1 MRAIRVTRAERERL
15 WRRWLEIEPETQ
27 GYADSRAVETPV
39 VVLEALS
46 P

>member
-15 WRRWLEIEPETQ
+15 WRLWLEIEPEIE
-27 GYADSRAVETPV
+27 GYADSRAIETPV
-39 VVLEALS
+39 VVLESVS